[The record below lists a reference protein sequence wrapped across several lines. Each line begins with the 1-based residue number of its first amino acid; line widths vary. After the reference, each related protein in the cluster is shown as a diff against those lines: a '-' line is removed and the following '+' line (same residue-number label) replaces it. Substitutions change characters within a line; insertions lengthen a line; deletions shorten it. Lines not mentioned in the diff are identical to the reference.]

1 VKIIYDSNMGALSL
15 DSKKLM
21 RFNPSDVEFTEN
33 GKLGWKTNKGE
44 ILIPAEYDQIEKCAD
59 ALYLRKGNSYEL
71 YFRSGNAECYSHFY
85 EEGSFFVKN
94 KKFGWRK
101 ADKVIIPAIYDYIH
115 SWGDYLFV
123 VKLDGKHFYVNE
135 KNERVLTNIRH
146 FDGEDEEEIPFNFSV
161 SDNRVLTISEY
172 VGHEVKNDSNVVKMD
187 TWVRL
192 DRFSYDEIMQMLINP
207 DDEAPIDERELENY
221 NSQFSYEFNG
231 YLAKSKAKSGIK
243 DCLSK
248 MGKMCAYSNSWF
260 YIIKVWKAEGE
271 EPTAEELRYLRYFIE
286 GKNRLGS
293 IVFALGYDSN
303 LKAGETKMLML
314 THYNEECFPPSFQF
328 DWYEYVNEHTLSEI
342 KQQMKVQR
350 KTVEEHILSDY
361 IEEVWQNHFT
371 GIISDMRYCESRSWE
386 ETTKVLD
393 FFKQYDDSYQYC
405 VKSTVD
411 SFFNYFEANSLEA
424 DEFLLNK
431 LRWLLENGSDINAHN
446 HNKTALDVIRE
457 NTSTKNELH
466 YNAESIERCLELLH
480 QYGAKTIKDIQ
491 KEESEVTD
499 YRVEL
504 EILKPIQKKY
514 RTFGVIQTK

>member
-1 VKIIYDSNMGALSL
+1 MIPTSRQVK
-15 DSKKLM
+15 
-21 RFNPSDVEFTEN
+21 
-33 GKLGWKTNKGE
+33 
-44 ILIPAEYDQIEKCAD
+44 
-59 ALYLRKGNSYEL
+59 
-71 YFRSGNAECYSHFY
+71 
-85 EEGSFFVKN
+85 
-94 KKFGWRK
+94 
-101 ADKVIIPAIYDYIH
+101 
-115 SWGDYLFV
+115 
-123 VKLDGKHFYVNE
+123 
-135 KNERVLTNIRH
+135 
-146 FDGEDEEEIPFNFSV
+146 
-161 SDNRVLTISEY
+161 
-172 VGHEVKNDSNVVKMD
+172 
-187 TWVRL
+187 
-192 DRFSYDEIMQMLINP
+192 
-207 DDEAPIDERELENY
+207 
-221 NSQFSYEFNG
+221 
-231 YLAKSKAKSGIK
+231 
-243 DCLSK
+243 
-248 MGKMCAYSNSWF
+248 
-260 YIIKVWKAEGE
+260 
-271 EPTAEELRYLRYFIE
+271 
-286 GKNRLGS
+286 
-293 IVFALGYDSN
+293 
-303 LKAGETKMLML
+303 
-314 THYNEECFPPSFQF
+314 CFPPSFQF

-431 LRWLLENGSDINAHN
+431 LRWLLENASDINAHN

>member
-1 VKIIYDSNMGALSL
+1 MADLSL

-21 RFNPSDVEFTEN
+21 RYNPSNVEFTEN
-33 GKLGWKTNKGE
+33 GKLGWKTKKGE
-44 ILIPAEYDQIEKCAD
+44 ILIPAEYDQIEKCANV
-59 ALYLRKGNSYEL
+59 LYVRKGDDFEL
-71 YFRSGNAECYSHFY
+71 YFSNGGAEAYSHLY
-85 EEGSFFVKN
+85 EEGSFFVEN

-101 ADKVIIPAIYDYIH
+101 GDDIIIPAIYDYIH
-115 SWGDYLFV
+115 SWGDCLFV
-123 VKLDGKHFYVNE
+123 VTLDGNHFYVNE

-161 SDNRVLTISEY
+161 SENKVLTISEY
-172 VGHEVKNDSNVVKMD
+172 IGHEVKNDPNVVKMD

-192 DRFSYDEIMQMLINP
+192 DRISHEEIMQLLINP
-207 DDEAPIDERELENY
+207 DDETPINEKELENY
-221 NSQFSYEFNG
+221 NSQFSYEFNA
-231 YLAKSKAKSGIK
+231 YKAKSKAKQGIQ
-243 DCLSK
+243 DCLDK
-248 MGKMCAYSNSWF
+248 MGKMCAHSNSWY

-286 GKNRLGS
+286 GKNRIGS
-293 IVFALGYDSN
+293 IVFALGHDSS

-342 KQQMKVQR
+342 KEQMKVQR
-350 KTVEEHILSDY
+350 KTVEEKILSDY

-371 GIISDMRYCESRSWE
+371 GIISDIRYCASRSWD
-386 ETTKVLD
+386 ETAKVLD

-411 SFFNYFEANSLEA
+411 DLFNYCESNSVES

-431 LRWLLENGSDINAHN
+431 LRWLLENGSDVNVHS
-446 HNKTALDVIRE
+446 HNKTALDVISE
-457 NTSTKNELH
+457 NTSAKSEFH
-466 YNAESIERCLELLH
+466 YNAETIDRCLELLH
-480 QYGAKTIKDIQ
+480 QYGAKTIKEIQ
-491 KEESEVTD
+491 KEESANTD

-504 EILKPIQKKY
+504 EILKPSQKKY
-514 RTFGVIQTK
+514 RTFDVIQIK

>member
-1 VKIIYDSNMGALSL
+1 MGALSL

-146 FDGEDEEEIPFNFSV
+146 FDGEENIDIPFNFSV

-431 LRWLLENGSDINAHN
+431 LRWLLENASDINAHN

-504 EILKPIQKKY
+504 EILKPIQKS
-514 RTFGVIQTK
+514 IELLA

>member
-1 VKIIYDSNMGALSL
+1 MADLSL

-21 RFNPSDVEFTEN
+21 RYNPSDVEFTEN
-33 GKLGWKTNKGE
+33 GKLGWKTKKGE
-44 ILIPAEYDQIEKCAD
+44 ILIPAEYDQIEKGANV
-59 ALYLRKGNSYEL
+59 LYVRKGNDYEL
-71 YFRSGNAECYSHFY
+71 YFSNGGAEAYSHFY
-85 EEGSFFVKN
+85 ENGSFFVEN

-101 ADKVIIPAIYDYIH
+101 GDQIIIPAIYDYIH

-123 VKLDGKHFYVNE
+123 VTLDGKHFYVNE

-161 SDNRVLTISEY
+161 SENSVLTISEY
-172 VGHEVKNDSNVVKMD
+172 VGHQVKNDPNVVRMYS
-187 TWVRL
+187 WVRL
-192 DRFSYDEIMQMLINP
+192 DRISHEEIMQMLINP
-207 DDEAPIDERELENY
+207 DDEAPINEKELENY
-221 NSQFSYEFNG
+221 NSHFSYEFNA
-231 YLAKSKAKSGIK
+231 YIAKSKAKRGIQ
-243 DCLSK
+243 DCLDK

-260 YIIKVWKAEGE
+260 YVIKVWKAEGE

-286 GKNRLGS
+286 GKNRIGN
-293 IVFALGYDSN
+293 IVFALGHDPS

-328 DWYEYVNEHTLSEI
+328 DWYKYVNEHTLSEI
-342 KQQMKVQR
+342 KDQMKVQR
-350 KTVEEHILSDY
+350 KTVEENIDSDF
-361 IEEVWQNHFT
+361 IEEVWQNHLT
-371 GIISDMRYCESRSWE
+371 GIISGMKYRASRSWD

-411 SFFNYFEANSLEA
+411 DLFNYWESNSIET

-431 LRWLLENGSDINAHN
+431 LRWLLENGSDVNVHS

-457 NTSTKNELH
+457 NTSSKEH
-466 YNAESIERCLELLH
+466 MKYNAESIERCLELLH

-491 KEESEVTD
+491 EEESANTD
-499 YRVEL
+499 YCVEL
-504 EILKPIQKKY
+504 EILKPSIKKY
-514 RTFGVIQTK
+514 RTFITA

>member
-1 VKIIYDSNMGALSL
+1 MGTLSL
-15 DSKKLM
+15 DSNKLM
-21 RFNPSDVEFTEN
+21 KFNPSDVEFTEN
-33 GKLGWKTNKGE
+33 GKLGWKTKNGE

-59 ALYLRKGNSYEL
+59 VLYVRKGDSYEL
-71 YFRSGNAECYSHFY
+71 YFANGCAEGACHFY
-85 EEGSFFVKN
+85 EDGSFFVEN

-101 ADKVIIPAIYDYIH
+101 GDQTIIPAIYDYIH
-115 SWGDYLFV
+115 SWGDCLFV
-123 VKLDGKHFYVNE
+123 VTLDGKHFYVNE

-161 SDNRVLTISEY
+161 SEKSVLTISEY
-172 VGHEVKNDSNVVKMD
+172 VGYEVKNDPNVVKMD

-192 DRFSYDEIMQMLINP
+192 DRFSHDEIMQMLINP
-207 DDEAPIDERELENY
+207 YDEAPINEKELENY

-243 DCLSK
+243 DCLGK

-260 YIIKVWKAEGE
+260 YLIKVWKAEGE
-271 EPTAEELRYLRYFIE
+271 EPTAEELRFLRYFIE

-293 IVFALGYDSN
+293 IVFALGHDSS

-342 KQQMKVQR
+342 KEQMKVQR
-350 KTVEEHILSDY
+350 KTVEENIFADY
-361 IEEVWQNHFT
+361 REEVWQNHFT

-393 FFKQYDDSYQYC
+393 FIKQYDNSYQYC
-405 VKSTVD
+405 VQSTVD
-411 SFFNYFEANSLEA
+411 SLFNYFEANSVET
-424 DEFLLNK
+424 DEFLINK
-431 LRWLLENGSDINAHN
+431 LRWLLENGSDVNVHN

-457 NTSTKNELH
+457 NTSAKNELQ
-466 YNAESIERCLELLH
+466 YTAESIERCLELLY

-491 KEESEVTD
+491 KEESEITD

>member
-1 VKIIYDSNMGALSL
+1 MADLSL

-21 RFNPSDVEFTEN
+21 RYNPSNVEFTEN
-33 GKLGWKTNKGE
+33 GKLGWKTKKGE
-44 ILIPAEYDQIEKCAD
+44 ILIPAEYDQIEKCANV
-59 ALYLRKGNSYEL
+59 LYVRKGDDFEL
-71 YFRSGNAECYSHFY
+71 YFSNGGAEAYSHFY
-85 EEGSFFVKN
+85 EEGSFFVEN

-101 ADKVIIPAIYDYIH
+101 GDEIIIPAIYDYIH
-115 SWGDYLFV
+115 SWGDCLFV
-123 VKLDGKHFYVNE
+123 VTLDGNHFYVNE

-161 SDNRVLTISEY
+161 SENNVLTISEY
-172 VGHEVKNDSNVVKMD
+172 IGHQVKNDPNVVKMD

-192 DRFSYDEIMQMLINP
+192 DRISHEEIMQMLINP
-207 DDEAPIDERELENY
+207 DDEAPIVEKELENY
-221 NSQFSYEFNG
+221 NSQFSYEFNA
-231 YLAKSKAKSGIK
+231 YKAKSKAKRGIQ
-243 DCLSK
+243 DCLDK
-248 MGKMCAYSNSWF
+248 MGKMCAYSNSWY

-286 GKNRLGS
+286 GKNRIGS
-293 IVFALGYDSN
+293 IVFALGHDSS

-342 KQQMKVQR
+342 KEQMKVQR
-350 KTVEEHILSDY
+350 KTVEEKILSDY

-371 GIISDMRYCESRSWE
+371 GVISDMRYCASRSWD
-386 ETTKVLD
+386 ETATVLD

-411 SFFNYFEANSLEA
+411 DLFNYCESNSVET

-431 LRWLLENGSDINAHN
+431 LRWLLENDSDVNVHS
-446 HNKTALDVIRE
+446 HNKTALDVISE
-457 NTSTKNELH
+457 NTSAKSEFH
-466 YNAESIERCLELLH
+466 YNAESIDRCLELLH
-480 QYGAKTIKDIQ
+480 QYGAKTIKEIQ
-491 KEESEVTD
+491 KEESANTD

-504 EILKPIQKKY
+504 EILKPSQK
-514 RTFGVIQTK
+514 